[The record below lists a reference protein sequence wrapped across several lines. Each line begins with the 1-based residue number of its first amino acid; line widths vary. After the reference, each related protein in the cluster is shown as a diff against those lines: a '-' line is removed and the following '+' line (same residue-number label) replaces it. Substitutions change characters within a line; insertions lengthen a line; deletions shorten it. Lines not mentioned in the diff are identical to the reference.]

1 MVFLKL
7 KTIIKRR
14 EQKEEYGDN
23 QNGGNFNMA
32 TVTQPSDSIL
42 QSTKKLI
49 GIAENYTVF
58 DPDIITHINT
68 VFFILYQL
76 GVLSEAYSLED
87 GSEEWSDLPL
97 EIDDL
102 QMIKSYMAH
111 KVRML
116 FDPPS
121 GAAKESADNLI
132 AEMEWRLNVEV
143 DPKEVNSE

>member
-1 MVFLKL
+1 
-7 KTIIKRR
+7 
-14 EQKEEYGDN
+14 
-23 QNGGNFNMA
+23 MA

-49 GIAENYTVF
+49 GLAENYTVF
-58 DPDIITHINT
+58 DPDIIMHINT